1 MSGMRDQPPAGLA
14 YFIYPLILSREV
26 ASLRFASTFTPHVV
40 LHFMPARDRC
50 QTMYATQAE
59 WHLAYSLLPKSQVR
73 KVSTMDRHHEKEFL
87 YYPDCN
93 PVSTIPYSYSTH
105 YPALEVLASLLRHY
119 HSCQAQD
126 LWHMAPSAHQ
136 RSRMYSNPR
145 ELPLSQ
151 KAFLMSQT

>member
-1 MSGMRDQPPAGLA
+1 MSGFRDQPPAGLA
-14 YFIYPLILSREV
+14 YFISPSFFPERLHL
-26 ASLRFASTFTPHVV
+26 FASHQPSLLV

-73 KVSTMDRHHEKEFL
+73 KVSTRDRHHEKEFL

-136 RSRMYSNPR
+136 RSRMDSNPR

>member
-14 YFIYPLILSREV
+14 NFIFPSFFPERLHL
-26 ASLRFASTFTPHVV
+26 FASRQPSLLVSS
-40 LHFMPARDRC
+40 LMPPRDRC
-50 QTMYATQAE
+50 QARDATQAE
-59 WHLAYSLLPKSQVR
+59 WHLACSLLPKSQVR
-73 KVSTMDRHHEKEFL
+73 EISTIDRHHEKEFP

-93 PVSTIPYSYSTH
+93 PVSTIPYSHSTH